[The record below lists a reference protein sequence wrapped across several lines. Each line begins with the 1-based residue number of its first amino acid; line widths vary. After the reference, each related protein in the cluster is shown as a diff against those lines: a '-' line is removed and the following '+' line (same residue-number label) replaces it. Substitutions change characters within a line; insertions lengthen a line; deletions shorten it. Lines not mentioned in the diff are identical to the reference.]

1 MTILARTG
9 LSAFRRNWFV
19 VEALPL
25 VGLIGGVLG
34 FATFCGLR
42 ALKAPDVTINKTS
55 NPCFLVLGQIPF
67 PTNEN
72 RGNSPFLC
80 CCSYPAAEV
89 IF

>member
-55 NPCFLVLGQIPF
+55 NPYPWLNVKPQENTHMLPGSRSNTIPYKR
-67 PTNEN
+67 E
-72 RGNSPFLC
+72 SW
-80 CCSYPAAEV
+80 
-89 IF
+89 